1 MTKQEF
7 YHQLLSSINDIFR
20 GSFLNRKELVANL
33 KRDYNRKIFK
43 SEKSYLTYINLYKT
57 TNWLSYKEA
66 CMMYDA
72 LEDREWEFQDSRIV
86 LHYPEIK
93 MEKGNIINDLYLKF
107 DPIIFRI
114 PHIIDHG
121 PYLRALRST
130 YTPLEYKLGYCHPHI
145 NHRIPDYGFHDN
157 VCFGDT
163 PFKYSD
169 NIALNFISYLE
180 YLDVYLK
187 HEWEANPFFATKR
200 LLERAKSGYSLNE
213 KFDLSELDYKFIS
226 YNGLEQVAIDFT
238 ENSIKYLRSIGL
250 PILTYEINGLS
261 FGELT
266 VDDGDDI
273 HYDETFKGEP
283 IILKIIK
290 PTKLIFNNDFAEK
303 LNAEICHKLTKTYMA
318 AFSDNFGQSLEP
330 VSVSLQEDSQR

>member
-7 YHQLLSSINDIFR
+7 YHRLLRSINHIFR
-20 GSFLNRKELVANL
+20 SSFLSRKELVTAL

-43 SEKSYLTYINLYKT
+43 SEKNYLTYIKLYKT

-72 LEDREWEFQDSRIV
+72 LEDREWEFQDNQIV

-107 DPIIFRI
+107 HPIILD
-114 PHIIDHG
+114 IINHG

-130 YTPLEYKLGYCHPHI
+130 YTPLEYKLCYCHPHI
-145 NHRIPDYGFHDN
+145 SFRVPDLGFHDN

-187 HEWEANPFFATKR
+187 HEWEANPYFSTKN
-200 LLERAKSGYSLNE
+200 LIERAQRGYSLNQE
-213 KFDLSELDYKFIS
+213 FNLSELDYKFVS
-226 YNGLEQVAIDFT
+226 YNGLEQVVIDFT
-238 ENSIKYLRSIGL
+238 ENSIRYLRSIDL

-261 FGELT
+261 FGEINIDE
-266 VDDGDDI
+266 DDTD
-273 HYDETFKGEP
+273 YNETFKGEP
-283 IILKIIK
+283 ITLKIIQ
-290 PTKLIFNNDFAEK
+290 PTKLVFNHDFAEK
-303 LNAEICHKLTKTYMA
+303 LNAEICHKLTKTYME

-330 VSVSLQEDSQR
+330 VSVSLQEDSR